1 MFLLQIFKSV
11 PYSCPI
17 MLKIHPWIKV
27 KMKPLYLK
35 SVLFKFEEIVPNGSG
50 VILILILIGQ
60 QKTGQLFIYLFFLI
74 GYCEKKLLRAWLFL
88 LFMVHLSWSFK

>member
-11 PYSCPI
+11 TCSCPI

-60 QKTGQLFIYLFFLI
+60 QKTGQLFIYLFFWLVI
-74 GYCEKKLLRAWLFL
+74 AKK
-88 LFMVHLSWSFK
+88 SF

>member
-60 QKTGQLFIYLFFLI
+60 QKTGQLFIYLFFWLVI
-74 GYCEKKLLRAWLFL
+74 AKK
-88 LFMVHLSWSFK
+88 SF